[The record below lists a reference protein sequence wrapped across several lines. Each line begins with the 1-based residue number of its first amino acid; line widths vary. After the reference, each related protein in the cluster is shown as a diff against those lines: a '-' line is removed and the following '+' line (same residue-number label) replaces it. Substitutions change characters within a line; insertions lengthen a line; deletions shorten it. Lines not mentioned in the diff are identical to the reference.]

1 LHPRLTRRDRCSLST
16 PNPNRVETGMLIGV
30 SSEIDD
36 STELDDVAPASLNDL
51 LSQVAEGDQA
61 AFGHLYDQMAS
72 RVLGLVRRLLKDS
85 AQSEEVTQ
93 EIFLEIWQNAKRY
106 DSAKG
111 SATTW
116 ILTMSHRRA
125 VDRIRSS
132 QSTRDRD
139 TKIGLRDMETEY
151 DSVSESVEIRV
162 EHERVGQALLR
173 LTELQRQAVTLA
185 YYGGYSHSEV
195 AEMLKVPIG
204 TVKTRLRDGM
214 IRLRDELGVAS

>member
-1 LHPRLTRRDRCSLST
+1 
-16 PNPNRVETGMLIGV
+16 MLVAV
-30 SSEIDD
+30 SSEVDD
-36 STELDDVAPASLNDL
+36 STELDDVAPVSLNDL
-51 LSQVAEGDQA
+51 LGQVAEGDQA
-61 AFGHLYDQMAS
+61 AFGQLYDQCAG
-72 RVLGLVRRLLKDS
+72 RVLGLVRRLLKDV

-93 EIFLEIWQNAKRY
+93 EIFLEVWQNAKRY
-106 DSAKG
+106 DPAKG

-139 TKIGLRDMETEY
+139 TRIGLRDMETEY
-151 DSVSESVEIRV
+151 DSVSESVEVRV
-162 EHERVGQALLR
+162 EHERVGQAMLR

-214 IRLRDELGVAS
+214 IRLRDELGVVS

>member
-1 LHPRLTRRDRCSLST
+1 
-16 PNPNRVETGMLIGV
+16 MLELV
-30 SSEIDD
+30 TSDFEKD
-36 STELDDVAPASLNDL
+36 TNLDDVIPASLNDL
-51 LSQVAEGDQA
+51 LARVAEGDQG
-61 AFGHLYDQMAS
+61 AFSELYDQTSA
-72 RVLGLVRRLLKDS
+72 RVLGLVRRLLKDH

-93 EIFLEIWQNAKRY
+93 EIFLEVWQNAKRY
-106 DSAKG
+106 DAAKG

-116 ILTMSHRRA
+116 ILTMAHRRA

-139 TKIGLRDMETEY
+139 TKIGLRDMEREY
-151 DSVSESVEIRV
+151 DSVSESVEIKV
-162 EHERVGQALLR
+162 EHERVGQALQR

>member
-1 LHPRLTRRDRCSLST
+1 
-16 PNPNRVETGMLIGV
+16 MLVAV

-36 STELDDVAPASLNDL
+36 STELEEVAPVSLNDL
-51 LSQVAEGDQA
+51 LAQVAEGNQE
-61 AFGHLYDQMAS
+61 AFAKLYDQCAS

-93 EIFLEIWQNAKRY
+93 EIFLEVWQNAKRY
-106 DSAKG
+106 DPAKG

-125 VDRIRSS
+125 VDRIRAS

-173 LTELQRQAVTLA
+173 LTDLQRQAVTLA

>member
-1 LHPRLTRRDRCSLST
+1 MLELVTSDFE
-16 PNPNRVETGMLIGV
+16 NET
-30 SSEIDD
+30 D
-36 STELDDVAPASLNDL
+36 LDDVIPASLNDL
-51 LSQVAEGDQA
+51 LARVAEGDQV
-61 AFGHLYDQMAS
+61 AFSQLYDQTS
-72 RVLGLVRRLLKDS
+72 GRVLGLVRRLLKDH

-93 EIFLEIWQNAKRY
+93 EIFLEVWQNAQRY
-106 DSAKG
+106 DPAKG

-139 TKIGLRDMETEY
+139 TRIGLRDMETAY
-151 DSVSESVEIRV
+151 DSVSESVEITV
-162 EHERVGQALLR
+162 EHERVGQALQR

>member
-1 LHPRLTRRDRCSLST
+1 MLSLVTSETERDKQ
-16 PNPNRVETGMLIGV
+16 
-30 SSEIDD
+30 
-36 STELDDVAPASLNDL
+36 LDGEVPASLGDI
-51 LSQVAEGDQA
+51 LSMVAEGDQA
-61 AFGHLYDQMAS
+61 AFGQLYDQIAP
-72 RVLGLVRRLLKDS
+72 RVLGLVRRLLKDF

-93 EIFLEIWQNAKRY
+93 EIFLEVWQTAKRY
-106 DSAKG
+106 DQNKG
-111 SATTW
+111 SAATW
-116 ILTMSHRRA
+116 IMTMAHRRA

-139 TKIGLRDMETEY
+139 TRIGIRDFETEY
-151 DSVSESVEIRV
+151 DSVSESVEIKV
-162 EHERVGQALLR
+162 EHEKVKQALER

-195 AEMLKVPIG
+195 AALLSVPIG

>member
-1 LHPRLTRRDRCSLST
+1 
-16 PNPNRVETGMLIGV
+16 MLVAV

-36 STELDDVAPASLNDL
+36 STELDDVAPVSLNDL
-51 LSQVAEGDQA
+51 LGQVAEGNQA
-61 AFGHLYDQMAS
+61 AFGQLYDQCGG

-85 AQSEEVTQ
+85 AQSEEVAQ
-93 EIFLEIWQNAKRY
+93 EIFLEVWQNAKRY
-106 DSAKG
+106 DPAKG

>member
-1 LHPRLTRRDRCSLST
+1 
-16 PNPNRVETGMLIGV
+16 MLVAV

-36 STELDDVAPASLNDL
+36 STELDDVAPVSLNDL
-51 LSQVAEGDQA
+51 LGQVAEGNQA
-61 AFGHLYDQMAS
+61 AFGQLYDQCAN

-93 EIFLEIWQNAKRY
+93 EIFLEVWQNAKRY
-106 DSAKG
+106 DPAKG

-139 TKIGLRDMETEY
+139 TRIGFRDMETEY

>member
-1 LHPRLTRRDRCSLST
+1 MLSLVSSDLDKERDR
-16 PNPNRVETGMLIGV
+16 N
-30 SSEIDD
+30 
-36 STELDDVAPASLNDL
+36 DVAPLGLNDL
-51 LSQVAEGDQA
+51 LARVADGDKE
-61 AFGHLYDQMAS
+61 AFGELYDHSAP
-72 RVLGLVRRLLKDS
+72 RVLGLVRRLLRDS

-93 EIFLEIWQNAKRY
+93 EIFLEVWQNAKRY
-106 DSAKG
+106 DSTKG
-111 SATTW
+111 SAITW

-132 QSTRDRD
+132 QSSRVRD
-139 TKIGLRDMETEY
+139 TKIGLRDIETEY

>member
-1 LHPRLTRRDRCSLST
+1 
-16 PNPNRVETGMLIGV
+16 
-30 SSEIDD
+30 
-36 STELDDVAPASLNDL
+36 
-51 LSQVAEGDQA
+51 
-61 AFGHLYDQMAS
+61 MA
-72 RVLGLVRRLLKDS
+72 
-85 AQSEEVTQ
+85 
-93 EIFLEIWQNAKRY
+93 
-106 DSAKG
+106 
-111 SATTW
+111 
-116 ILTMSHRRA
+116 HRRA

-139 TKIGLRDMETEY
+139 TRIGLRDMETEY
-151 DSVSESVEIRV
+151 DSVSESVEITV
-162 EHERVGQALLR
+162 EHERVGKALQR

>member
-1 LHPRLTRRDRCSLST
+1 
-16 PNPNRVETGMLIGV
+16 MLELV
-30 SSEIDD
+30 TSDFER
-36 STELDDVAPASLNDL
+36 EANLDDVIPASLNDL
-51 LSQVAEGDQA
+51 LARVAEGDQA
-61 AFGHLYDQMAS
+61 AFGQLYDQSAG
-72 RVLGLVRRLLKDS
+72 RVLGLVRRLLKDH

-93 EIFLEIWQNAKRY
+93 EIFLEVWQNAKRY
-106 DSAKG
+106 DPAKG

-116 ILTMSHRRA
+116 ILTMAHRRA

-139 TKIGLRDMETEY
+139 TRIGLRDMETEY
-151 DSVSESVEIRV
+151 DSVSETVEITV
-162 EHERVGQALLR
+162 EHERVGQALQR

>member
-1 LHPRLTRRDRCSLST
+1 M
-16 PNPNRVETGMLIGV
+16 PNPDRAETDMLVAVG
-30 SSEIDD
+30 SEIDD
-36 STELDDVAPASLNDL
+36 STELDDVAPVSLNDL
-51 LSQVAEGDQA
+51 LSQVAEGDQT
-61 AFGHLYDQMAS
+61 AFGQLYDQCS
-72 RVLGLVRRLLKDS
+72 GRVLGLVRRLLKDS

-93 EIFLEIWQNAKRY
+93 EIFLEVWQNAKRY
-106 DSAKG
+106 DPAKG

>member
-1 LHPRLTRRDRCSLST
+1 
-16 PNPNRVETGMLIGV
+16 MLVAV

-36 STELDDVAPASLNDL
+36 STELDDVAPVSLNDL
-51 LSQVAEGDQA
+51 LSQVAEGDQK
-61 AFGHLYDQMAS
+61 AFGQLYDQCS
-72 RVLGLVRRLLKDS
+72 GRVLGLVRRLLKDS

-93 EIFLEIWQNAKRY
+93 EIFLEVWQNAKRY
-106 DSAKG
+106 DPAKG

-139 TKIGLRDMETEY
+139 TRIGLRDMETEY

>member
-1 LHPRLTRRDRCSLST
+1 
-16 PNPNRVETGMLIGV
+16 MLDLV

-51 LSQVAEGDQA
+51 LSHVAEGDQK
-61 AFGHLYDQMAS
+61 AFGQLYDQLS
-72 RVLGLVRRLLKDS
+72 GRVLGLVRRLLKDS

-93 EIFLEIWQNAKRY
+93 EIFLEVWQNAKRY
-106 DSAKG
+106 DPAKG

-151 DSVSESVEIRV
+151 DSVSESVEITI

-214 IRLRDELGVAS
+214 IRLRDELGVGS

>member
-1 LHPRLTRRDRCSLST
+1 MLELVTSDIE
-16 PNPNRVETGMLIGV
+16 NETN
-30 SSEIDD
+30 
-36 STELDDVAPASLNDL
+36 LDDVIPASLNDL
-51 LSQVAEGDQA
+51 LARVAEGDQA
-61 AFGHLYDQMAS
+61 AFSQLYDQTSA
-72 RVLGLVRRLLKDS
+72 RVLGLVRRLLKDH

-93 EIFLEIWQNAKRY
+93 EIFLEVWQNAKRY
-106 DSAKG
+106 DAAKG

-116 ILTMSHRRA
+116 ILTMAHRRA

-151 DSVSESVEIRV
+151 DSVSESVEIKV
-162 EHERVGQALLR
+162 EHERVGQALQR

>member
-1 LHPRLTRRDRCSLST
+1 
-16 PNPNRVETGMLIGV
+16 MLVAV
-30 SSEIDD
+30 SSETDD
-36 STELDDVAPASLNDL
+36 STDLDEFAPASLNNL
-51 LSQVAEGDQA
+51 LAQVAEGDQV
-61 AFGHLYDQMAS
+61 AFGQLYDQCAG
-72 RVLGLVRRLLKDS
+72 RVMGLVRRLLKDS

-93 EIFLEIWQNAKRY
+93 EIFLEVWQNAKRY
-106 DSAKG
+106 DPAKG

-195 AEMLKVPIG
+195 AEMLHVPIG

>member
-1 LHPRLTRRDRCSLST
+1 MLSLVTSDIE
-16 PNPNRVETGMLIGV
+16 N
-30 SSEIDD
+30 
-36 STELDDVAPASLNDL
+36 DVDGHDTVPSSLNDL
-51 LSQVAEGDQA
+51 LGRVAEGNQG
-61 AFGHLYDQMAS
+61 AFGELYDQTS
-72 RVLGLVRRLLKDS
+72 GRVFGLVRRLLKDS

-93 EIFLEIWQNAKRY
+93 EIFLEVWQNAKRY
-106 DSAKG
+106 DPAKG

-116 ILTMSHRRA
+116 ILTMAHRRA

>member
-1 LHPRLTRRDRCSLST
+1 M
-16 PNPNRVETGMLIGV
+16 PNPDRAETDMLV
-30 SSEIDD
+30 AVASEIDD
-36 STELDDVAPASLNDL
+36 STELDNVAPASLNDL
-51 LSQVAEGDQA
+51 LAQVAEGDQN
-61 AFGHLYDQMAS
+61 AFGQLYDQCS
-72 RVLGLVRRLLKDS
+72 GRVLGLVRRLLKDS

-93 EIFLEIWQNAKRY
+93 EIFLEVWQNAKRY
-106 DSAKG
+106 DPAKG

>member
-1 LHPRLTRRDRCSLST
+1 
-16 PNPNRVETGMLIGV
+16 MLEAV

-36 STELDDVAPASLNDL
+36 STELEDVSPVSLNDL
-51 LSQVAEGDQA
+51 LGLVAEGNQN
-61 AFGHLYDQMAS
+61 AFGQLYDQCAS
-72 RVLGLVRRLLKDS
+72 RVLGLVRRLIKDY

-93 EIFLEIWQNAKRY
+93 EVFLEVWQNAKRY
-106 DSAKG
+106 DPAKG

-116 ILTMSHRRA
+116 ILTMAHRRA

-151 DSVSESVEIRV
+151 DSVSESVEITV
-162 EHERVGQALLR
+162 EHERVGQALQR

>member
-1 LHPRLTRRDRCSLST
+1 MLRLVTSDFES
-16 PNPNRVETGMLIGV
+16 ET
-30 SSEIDD
+30 D
-36 STELDDVAPASLNDL
+36 LDDIVPASLNDL
-51 LSQVAEGDQA
+51 LGLVADGDQA
-61 AFGHLYDQMAS
+61 AFGQLYDQS
-72 RVLGLVRRLLKDS
+72 SRRVLGLVRRLLKDH

-106 DSAKG
+106 DPARG

-116 ILTMSHRRA
+116 ILTMAHRRA

-139 TKIGLRDMETEY
+139 NRIGLRDMETEY
-151 DSVSESVEIRV
+151 DSVSESVEISV
-162 EHERVGQALLR
+162 EHERVGQALKR

>member
-1 LHPRLTRRDRCSLST
+1 MLRL
-16 PNPNRVETGMLIGV
+16 V
-30 SSEIDD
+30 SSDLEKE
-36 STELDDVAPASLNDL
+36 TAVDDVVPVPLNDL
-51 LSQVAEGDQA
+51 IGMVAEGDQG
-61 AFGHLYDQMAS
+61 AFSELYDRS
-72 RVLGLVRRLLKDS
+72 SGRVLGLVRRLLKDL

-106 DSAKG
+106 DPARG

-116 ILTMSHRRA
+116 ILTMAHRRA

-139 TKIGLRDMETEY
+139 ARIGLRDLETEY

-162 EHERVGQALLR
+162 EHERVGQALQR
-173 LTELQRQAVTLA
+173 LTQLQRQAVTLS

>member
-1 LHPRLTRRDRCSLST
+1 
-16 PNPNRVETGMLIGV
+16 MLVAV
-30 SSEIDD
+30 SSETDD
-36 STELDDVAPASLNDL
+36 GTERDNVSPVSLNDL
-51 LSQVAEGDQA
+51 LGQVAEGSQA
-61 AFGHLYDQMAS
+61 AFGQLYDQCAG
-72 RVLGLVRRLLKDS
+72 RVLGLVRRLLRDS

-93 EIFLEIWQNAKRY
+93 EIFLEVWQNAKRY
-106 DSAKG
+106 DPAKG

-173 LTELQRQAVTLA
+173 LTELQRQAVTLS